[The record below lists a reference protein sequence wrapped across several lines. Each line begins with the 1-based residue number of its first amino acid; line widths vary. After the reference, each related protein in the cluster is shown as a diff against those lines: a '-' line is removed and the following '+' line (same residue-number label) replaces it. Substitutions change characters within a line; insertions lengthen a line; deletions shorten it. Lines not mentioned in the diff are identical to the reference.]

1 MKNTFYVVLP
11 LIVIASVLTGCTPSL
26 VTDMFTDKYPPESPD
41 DVRVFLVG
49 EELPDSVLT
58 IGRLK
63 VVDGGLAVKGSYDRV
78 LGKAVEATAYYGGNG
93 LALTE
98 HRVPDGRSTI
108 HRVWGDILRLP
119 QSVTDTLG
127 DHSMERAL
135 ARSDYDGYLAY
146 KKQYNRYVERQ
157 NKAPRNIFRLSMG
170 PSWLVSEYYFF
181 GKKYQSKMGLDV
193 AVDYEHVWKSG
204 FGIGINYLYDYTLI
218 GNGITMNLHYVGPS
232 LVMALPFTKSRLD
245 MALGLGYGFYSEST
259 GFGEHSESHWAPT
272 IRLGYEYRLGEN
284 IALGLQV
291 NMLVMKMD
299 KPNDVILDNDH
310 FYGIQRVG
318 VQTGIRYYF

>member
-1 MKNTFYVVLP
+1 MKNVFNIGL
-11 LIVIASVLTGCTPSL
+11 LLMAIASVLTSCTPSL
-26 VTDMFTDKYPPESPD
+26 VTDMFTDKYPPESAD
-41 DVRVFLVG
+41 DVQVFLVG
-49 EELPDSVLT
+49 EELPDSALT

-63 VVDGGLAVKGSYDRV
+63 VVDNGLAVKGTYERV
-78 LGKAVEATAYYGGNG
+78 LGKAIEATAYYGGNG

-98 HRVPDGRSTI
+98 HRVPDSRSSI

-119 QSVTDTLG
+119 QSVTDTLA
-127 DHSMERAL
+127 DHTMERAL
-135 ARSDYDGYLAY
+135 ARSDYDGYLSY

-157 NKAPRNIFRLSMG
+157 DKAPRNIFRLSMG

-181 GKKYQSKMGLDV
+181 DKKYKSKMGLDI

-204 FGIGINYLYDYTLI
+204 FGLGINYLYDYTLI
-218 GNGITMNLHYVGPS
+218 GNGISMNLHYIGPS

-245 MALGLGYGFYSEST
+245 MALGLGYGFYSESS
-259 GFGEHSESHWAPT
+259 GFREYSESHLAPT
-272 IRLGYEYRLGEN
+272 VRLGYEYRLGEN

-299 KPNDVILDNDH
+299 KPDNVVLDKDH

-318 VQTGIRYYF
+318 VHAGIRYYF